1 MEARF
6 IQTQLE
12 ARCGRSV
19 FLDSDDLR
27 YLRDLPTHVGSSDV
41 LVVLQSK
48 TLLSRPFCLLELH
61 AAISRRV
68 PIVAVCLAGP
78 NGYDFDEGGEFM
90 RHLDTRLDAEAASV
104 LAQHG
109 VTDLRRLAHELETT
123 LPKVSSR
130 RCTGT

>member
-27 YLRDLPTHVGSSDV
+27 DLRDLPTHVGSSDV

-48 TLLSRPFCLLELH
+48 TLLRRPFCLLELH

-78 NGYDFDEGGEFM
+78 NGYDFDEGSEFM
-90 RHLDTRLDAEAASV
+90 AHLDTRLEAEAAAV
-104 LAQHG
+104 LAQ
-109 VTDLRRLAHELETT
+109 VTRGTHVKCATQVVQL
-123 LPKVSSR
+123 SR
-130 RCTGT
+130 